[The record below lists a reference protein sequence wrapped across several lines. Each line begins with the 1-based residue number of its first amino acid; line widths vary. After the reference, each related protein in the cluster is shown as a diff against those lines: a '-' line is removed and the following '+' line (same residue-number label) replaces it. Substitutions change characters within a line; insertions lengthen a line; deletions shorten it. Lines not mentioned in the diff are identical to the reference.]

1 MTDEIEQVP
10 PSPEHVAA
18 KPDAAACQ
26 ASLDAAASGV
36 VDLRSDTVTR
46 PTTAMRAVMQAAMSG
61 RELGDDGFRDDPTQ
75 LALEAEI
82 AALLGKE
89 AALFV
94 PSGVM
99 ANQLAIR
106 LQTQPGDE
114 VLVHAASH
122 ILDHEYS
129 GAAAISGVMLR
140 PLDSLDGSLDL
151 TAVAE
156 RLTAAAAGRSAPV
169 SLVCVENTHNDRGG
183 LVLPHG
189 YAEALA
195 ALVRPH
201 GVRLHLDGAR
211 LFNAAVATGRSLADL
226 AAPFDT
232 VSVCMSKGLGAPVGS
247 LLVGSRAQCERAVRI
262 RRYLGGLMRQTGFLA
277 AAARHALAHHIPRL
291 ADAHRRAAKLGAA
304 LAALADVDVV
314 PVQTNLVRFSL
325 RATHPLRLRDAA
337 ERSTRSEG
345 ETQADELVTRLD
357 AAGVRITGDG
367 VHFRAVTHLDIN
379 DPGLNRAIATLT
391 AALSGATHAI

>member
-1 MTDEIEQVP
+1 MSTAQDGNSPAHSAAPSPTTDERM
-10 PSPEHVAA
+10 SAR
-18 KPDAAACQ
+18 
-26 ASLDAAASGV
+26 V
-36 VDLRSDTVTR
+36 VDLRSDTVTK
-46 PTTAMRAVMQAAMSG
+46 PTAAMRAAMMAA
-61 RELGDDGFRDDPTQ
+61 ELGDDGFRDDPTQ

-106 LQTQPGDE
+106 LQSQPGDE

-129 GAAAISGVMLR
+129 GAAAISGVLLR
-140 PLDSLDGSLDL
+140 PLDSVDGTLPLD
-151 TAVAE
+151 AVAA
-156 RLTAAAAGRSAPV
+156 RLDAAAADRSAPL
-169 SLVCVENTHNDRGG
+169 SLICLENTHNDRGG
-183 LVLPHG
+183 VILPAG

-195 ALVRPH
+195 ELVRPR

-247 LLVGSRAQCERAVRI
+247 LLVGSAALCARAVRV
-262 RRYLGGLMRQTGFLA
+262 RRYLGGLMRQTGLLA
-277 AAARHALAHHIPRL
+277 AAARYALAHHVERL
-291 ADAHRRAAKLGAA
+291 ADDHRRAARLGAA
-304 LAALADVDVV
+304 LSGLPQVNVV
-314 PVQTNLVRFSL
+314 PVQSNLVRFSL
-325 RATHPLRLRDAA
+325 GAAHPLRQTATGR
-337 ERSTRSEG
+337 
-345 ETQADELVTRLD
+345 ADGLVAQLD
-357 AAGVRITGDG
+357 QAGVRITGDG
-367 VHFRAVTHLDIN
+367 LHFRAVTHLDV
-379 DPGLNRAIATLT
+379 DDSGLDRAIAALTTALTIGLT
-391 AALSGATHAI
+391 ASLPGATHAI